1 MLGTATCRYRDVALC
16 PQAVVLAL
24 VTVTTVPLLRALG
37 RRLLSMADADGA
49 AFVPGSLVAAFVTC
63 PNQGVAKE
71 LARAMVEKKL
81 AACVNI
87 LPHVTSV
94 YEWKGKLEEDSE
106 VLLMIKTRSSKVPA
120 LAEFVR
126 SSHPYE
132 VPEVVAVPVVGGNAP
147 YLRWVQDA
155 VPE

>member
-1 MLGTATCRYRDVALC
+1 MRAALGAVA
-16 PQAVVLAL
+16 LAL

-71 LARAMVEKKL
+71 LA
-81 AACVNI
+81 
-87 LPHVTSV
+87 S